1 MSSLLATLS
10 DFSTATGIYQKLNA
24 NKNKRLIGSAEYYRW
39 YKFLTRVW
47 HIATAVHLNT
57 HRQLLS
63 FIDKKYLVQLYKD
76 FADKIVIKKSVQ
88 CGVSEMLI
96 IRAFAYA
103 EAGYYVLYVL
113 PKYDLRGRFVH
124 NRIDP
129 LFNIVP
135 EYRALLKDAVGES
148 ESVTLKHLGNAAINF
163 VGSNSESEF
172 IEYPADA
179 IIIDEMDRCYQ
190 PNLLLADDRLD
201 ASALKQKISVSTP
214 TISNY
219 GIDSEYENTDQR
231 QWQVKCE
238 HCNEWQPLNWEEN
251 VVNRVGENNYELR
264 DTEWRNSG
272 HDIRLCCRKCQR
284 PINRLGKGQWVAAQ
298 KHEAHGYHLSQLFTA
313 QTTVK
318 SLWDIFQDALGDP
331 GALQVF
337 FNSKLGLAYTAAGS
351 QLTRIELHNCVGD
364 YLLASTC
371 KEYTSMGVDVGR
383 FLYVRISSW
392 TADGKRKAEFIGKVK
407 ESSELT
413 DLIKRYNVHTC
424 VVDAYPETRMA
435 KEFQQ
440 QHSRAWLCRFVS
452 NLTMVQEKSDAQTL
466 AVDRTQIFDHL
477 VTEIRR
483 QHLILPKNAGLID
496 EYYDHLQAPTR
507 LQDADTGRNYWTEG
521 TKPDHYFLAEIYDL
535 LASHLMEKNRLVIF

>member
-1 MSSLLATLS
+1 MGSLLATLS
-10 DFSTATGIYQKLNA
+10 DFETAAEMYQKLNTG
-24 NKNKRLIGSAEYYRW
+24 KGKRLMGAVEYYRC
-39 YKFLTRVW
+39 YTFLTRVW
-47 HIATAVHLNT
+47 HFATTVHLNT
-57 HRQLLS
+57 HRQRLT
-63 FIDKKYLVQLYKD
+63 FTDKRYLVQIYKD
-76 FADKIVIKKSVQ
+76 FSDKIVIKKSVQ

-135 EYRALLKDAVGES
+135 EYRALLRDAVGDS
-148 ESVTLKHLGNAAINF
+148 ESVTLKHLGTAAINF
-163 VGSNSESEF
+163 VGSNSVSEF

-201 ASALKQKISVSTP
+201 ASVLKQKISVSTP
-214 TISNY
+214 TISNF

-231 QWQVKCE
+231 QWHAKCE
-238 HCNEWQPLNWEEN
+238 HCNEWQPLSWEEN

-264 DTEWRNSG
+264 EWRADDSS
-272 HDIRLCCRKCQR
+272 DIHACCRKCQR
-284 PINRLGKGQWVAAQ
+284 PIDRLGKGQWVAAQ
-298 KHEAHGYHLSQLFTA
+298 KHSAHGYHLSQLFTA
-313 QTTVK
+313 QTTLK
-318 SLWDIFQDALGDP
+318 SLWDIFQDALGNP

-337 FNSKLGLAYTAAGS
+337 YNSKLGLAYTAAGS
-351 QLTRIELHNCVGD
+351 QLTRIELHNCVVD
-364 YLLASTC
+364 YLLSSTC
-371 KEYTSMGVDVGR
+371 KEYTSMGVDVGK
-383 FLYVRISSW
+383 FLHVRISSR
-392 TADGKRKAEFIGKVK
+392 TAEGKRKAEFIGTAR
-407 ESSELT
+407 EFSELT

-435 KEFQQ
+435 KDFQQ
-440 QHSRAWLCRFVS
+440 QHSRVWLCQFVS
-452 NLTMVQEKSDAQTL
+452 NLTMIQEKSDAQTL
-466 AVDRTQIFDHL
+466 SVDRTQIFDHL
-477 VTEIRR
+477 VAEIRR

-496 EYYDHLQAPTR
+496 EYYEHLQAPTR

-521 TKPDHYFLAEIYDL
+521 TKPDHYFLAEVYDL
-535 LASHLMEKNRLVIF
+535 LASQLIERNRLVIF